1 MFNLLKEA
9 IAIETQNYSIADL
22 KKARENLSN
31 RYRDDA
37 QRQQIAKKQERWMDS
52 SEKKISY
59 ILTRMPATSG
69 VLDLILE
76 KLALKITSLQIDSLL
91 DLGAGPG
98 TASWMGC
105 SRFPEI
111 QKVTLIEQDGDL
123 IQLGQRLANHSTH
136 AALQQAV
143 WKEQDLN
150 QFEPDSHDLVVLS
163 YVLGELNDFKDILA
177 KSWHS
182 TQKYLIIVEP
192 GSQRGFS
199 HILQAREDILKLGG
213 SLVLP
218 CPHSNA
224 CPMPQGD
231 WCHFTKRIERSK
243 MHRECKDA
251 TLGYEDEK
259 FSYCVFAKNPS
270 TASASRILEYPLKRS
285 GHMHFRLCTPQGIE
299 KRIVSRKDKEL
310 YTRAKKLEWGDDL

>member
-9 IAIETQNYSIADL
+9 IEMETQNYSMADL
-22 KKARENLSN
+22 KKARESLTN
-31 RYRDDA
+31 RYRDDK
-37 QRQQIAKKQERWMDS
+37 QRHQIAKKHEKWMGTP
-52 SEKKISY
+52 EEKISY

-76 KLALKITSLQIDSLL
+76 KLTMQMTNLEINSLL

-111 QKVTLIEQDGDL
+111 QKVTLIEQDEAL
-123 IQLGQRLANHSTH
+123 IQLGQRLAGHATH
-136 AALQQAV
+136 AALQNAT
-143 WKEQDLN
+143 WKQQDLF
-150 QFEPDSHDLVVLS
+150 QFETDSHDMVVLS
-163 YVLGELNDFKDILA
+163 YVLGELNDFGDILA
-177 KSWHS
+177 KSWES

-199 HILQAREDILKLGG
+199 NILLAREEILKLSGT
-213 SLVLP
+213 LVLP

-224 CPMPQGD
+224 CPMPKSD

-243 MHRECKDA
+243 MHRECKEA

-259 FSYCVFAKNPS
+259 FSYCVFSRNP
-270 TASASRILEYPLKRS
+270 APISASRILEHPMKRS

-299 KRIVSRKDKEL
+299 KKIVSRKDKET
-310 YTRAKKLEWGDDL
+310 YKRAKKLEWGDAL